1 MRKGLKSL
9 VAVKNLA
16 YDPAKINRYCLSDG
30 LSPNTTKKVK
40 DILVFKKERKK
51 IPFWGDNGERFR
63 PRVTWPISYSETSSK
78 LRPQTLLD
86 RNWQT
91 RSGY

>member
-40 DILVFKKERKK
+40 DILVFKK
-51 IPFWGDNGERFR
+51 
-63 PRVTWPISYSETSSK
+63 
-78 LRPQTLLD
+78 
-86 RNWQT
+86 
-91 RSGY
+91 